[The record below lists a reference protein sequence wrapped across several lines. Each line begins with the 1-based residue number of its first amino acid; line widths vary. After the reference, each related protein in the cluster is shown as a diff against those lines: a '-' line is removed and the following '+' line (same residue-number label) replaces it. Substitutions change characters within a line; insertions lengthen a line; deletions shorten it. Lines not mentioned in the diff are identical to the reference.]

1 MIRIHVVRDLERL
14 LKNHGD
20 HHVSIFWLLVQ
31 FLPIIKFISCFSSP
45 NLMSSVHH
53 S

>member
-20 HHVSIFWLLVQ
+20 HHVNEYFLV
-31 FLPIIKFISCFSSP
+31 IG
-45 NLMSSVHH
+45 SVFTYY
-53 S
+53 